1 MNKFVTST
9 SSNHF
14 KLKPACRFDVF
25 LSFRGSN
32 TRKNFTDHL
41 LKDLKQN
48 GYHPFHDSI
57 LNQGEYIDS
66 ELLKAIEESRM
77 SIVLFSKNY
86 ADSKWCLDELQLG
99 FFAQAFKDHG
109 WKFDHYRVEGWR
121 KALEDAGKLSGLH
134 LQNDANG
141 YEAKLVSKI
150 IKEVAKYLKRPS
162 LNVAY
167 HHVGIESRMTELI
180 ELLQM
185 ETNDVRIVVVWGSG
199 GLGKTTIVKATFN
212 YICSEF
218 ESSSF
223 LEDVKDSGKSTSQN
237 KLIWDLMTDKTPKIK
252 NVPRATEEIR
262 QIFMFQRV
270 LVVLDDINKFEHLEM
285 LAIDARFFCP
295 GSRII
300 ITTRVIAS
308 VGSLKINAVYS
319 PEALNEYESLR
330 LFSLYAFGNDDPH
343 KGYEMLTTDVV

>member
-1 MNKFVTST
+1 
-9 SSNHF
+9 
-14 KLKPACRFDVF
+14 
-25 LSFRGSN
+25 
-32 TRKNFTDHL
+32 
-41 LKDLKQN
+41 
-48 GYHPFHDSI
+48 
-57 LNQGEYIDS
+57 
-66 ELLKAIEESRM
+66 M

-86 ADSKWCLDELQLG
+86 ADFKWCLDELLG

-109 WKFDHYRVEGWR
+109 WKFDDYRVEGWR

-141 YEAKLVSKI
+141 GAWRTCWSGPALCNLRPRARWYEEKLVSKI

-167 HHVGIESRMTELI
+167 HPVGIESRMTEII

-199 GLGKTTIVKATFN
+199 GLSKTTIVKATFN

-223 LEDVKDSGKSTSQN
+223 LEDVKDSEKSTSQN

-285 LAIDARFFCP
+285 LAIDACFFCP

-300 ITTRVIAS
+300 ITTRDIAS

-330 LFSLYAFGNDDPH
+330 LFSLYAFGNVHSH
-343 KGYEMLTTDVV
+343 KGYEMLTTDVVQYASGIPLVLKTIGSSSSKLSKSEWQDNLRKLKKVPNDDVQGKLKVSFDTLDSE